1 MDSSG
6 NNKEKLI
13 TGTQTEWTLEV
24 RYGFGSDVVAVRC
37 SDINCMILGPELA
50 HSVMCQIKMTVAKE
64 KNVEARRV
72 DILADD
78 MSLETMAADAADW
91 DTVFWGEQGD
101 PQRVLDCV
109 CAQFYLKMMTAE
121 TVRAVVNSRQ
131 DHEDDCRACT
141 ENGMFLC
148 ATRNLRKHPS
158 TRSAIIG
165 DRICTHCVIEEDK
178 CYEENSADMLGVW
191 ETRK

>member
-1 MDSSG
+1 MA
-6 NNKEKLI
+6 K
-13 TGTQTEWTLEV
+13 
-24 RYGFGSDVVAVRC
+24 
-37 SDINCMILGPELA
+37 
-50 HSVMCQIKMTVAKE
+50 AKE
-64 KNVEARRV
+64 KNVEAKRV

-78 MSLETMAADAADW
+78 IALEAMAADAADW
-91 DTVFWGEQGD
+91 DTIFWGEQGG

-121 TVRAVVNSRQ
+121 TVRAVVNTRQ

-178 CYEENSADMLGVW
+178 WYEEKNRRPQQCS
-191 ETRK
+191 